1 MGVAGKRKRTIVL
14 IKTSLMSKVALWLV
28 CAAFGTAAVGSSV
41 ASCERADFEQ
51 AVGSAS
57 TTLRDMTNRNTPDFQ
72 DRLRALKT
80 KRGWSTDEFVKAAA
94 PLVAD
99 DKIAEFDQKSAEYL
113 MKINNLGGEGA
124 NTAAPDCRLLETL
137 RSDMTALVETQT
149 QKWAYM
155 FGKLDA
161 ELAK

>member
-1 MGVAGKRKRTIVL
+1 MGEAGKRKRTIVP
-14 IKTSLMSKVALWLV
+14 IKMSFIPTVTVWLACATLASSALGGGVA
-28 CAAFGTAAVGSSV
+28 A
-41 ASCERADFEQ
+41 CERADFEQ
-51 AVGSAS
+51 AVGTASA
-57 TTLRDMTNRNTPDFQ
+57 TLRDMTKRNTPDFQ

-80 KRGWSTDEFVKAAA
+80 KRGWSTEDFVKAAA

-99 DKIAEFDQKSAEYL
+99 ERIAEFDQKSAEYL
-113 MKINNLGGEGA
+113 MKINSLGGEGA

-137 RSDMTALVETQT
+137 RNNMTALVETQT

>member
-1 MGVAGKRKRTIVL
+1 
-14 IKTSLMSKVALWLV
+14 
-28 CAAFGTAAVGSSV
+28 
-41 ASCERADFEQ
+41 
-51 AVGSAS
+51 
-57 TTLRDMTNRNTPDFQ
+57 MTNRNTPDFQ